1 MPICDPKQL
10 SAQIRKGELQNLYYI
25 YGADLVQVKQLTASL
40 LKKGTGGNADMA
52 LTRFDGQKLEL
63 KPLEDA
69 ARQFSMFSAH
79 NCIQVHDLDANSL
92 REDQLKQL
100 LEFLPTV
107 GGATVLVLDVTGFD
121 PKNGKKTP
129 QGKNKKLID
138 CIAKCGIVCEAVQR
152 TPQVLAKELSELA
165 ERRGCVMPR
174 DSAEELVRHSAQRT
188 GKTLRLC
195 GQRRYDHHSNGAGND
210 LTAAGNDHIQP
221 GKSCSFPASESCY
234 GGTG

>member
-1 MPICDPKQL
+1 MARGILNSFRDLFAIEYERRTLMPICDPKQL

-138 CIAKCGIVCEAVQR
+138 CIAKCGIVC
-152 TPQVLAKELSELA
+152 
-165 ERRGCVMPR
+165 
-174 DSAEELVRHSAQRT
+174 
-188 GKTLRLC
+188 
-195 GQRRYDHHSNGAGND
+195 
-210 LTAAGNDHIQP
+210 
-221 GKSCSFPASESCY
+221 
-234 GGTG
+234 

>member
-1 MPICDPKQL
+1 M
-10 SAQIRKGELQNLYYI
+10 
-25 YGADLVQVKQLTASL
+25 QVKQLTASL

-174 DSAEELVRHSAQRT
+174 TAPRNWCVSAWATLSFCAANW
-188 GKTLRLC
+188 KALRLC
-195 GQRRYDHHSNGAGND
+195 G
-210 LTAAGNDHIQP
+210 
-221 GKSCSFPASESCY
+221 
-234 GGTG
+234 

>member
-1 MPICDPKQL
+1 
-10 SAQIRKGELQNLYYI
+10 
-25 YGADLVQVKQLTASL
+25 
-40 LKKGTGGNADMA
+40 MA

-121 PKNGKKTP
+121 PKTEKKNASGKK
-129 QGKNKKLID
+129 
-138 CIAKCGIVCEAVQR
+138 
-152 TPQVLAKELSELA
+152 
-165 ERRGCVMPR
+165 
-174 DSAEELVRHSAQRT
+174 
-188 GKTLRLC
+188 
-195 GQRRYDHHSNGAGND
+195 
-210 LTAAGNDHIQP
+210 
-221 GKSCSFPASESCY
+221 
-234 GGTG
+234 

>member
-100 LEFLPTV
+100 LEFQIGRAHV
-107 GGATVLVLDVTGFD
+107 
-121 PKNGKKTP
+121 
-129 QGKNKKLID
+129 
-138 CIAKCGIVCEAVQR
+138 
-152 TPQVLAKELSELA
+152 
-165 ERRGCVMPR
+165 
-174 DSAEELVRHSAQRT
+174 
-188 GKTLRLC
+188 
-195 GQRRYDHHSNGAGND
+195 
-210 LTAAGNDHIQP
+210 
-221 GKSCSFPASESCY
+221 
-234 GGTG
+234 